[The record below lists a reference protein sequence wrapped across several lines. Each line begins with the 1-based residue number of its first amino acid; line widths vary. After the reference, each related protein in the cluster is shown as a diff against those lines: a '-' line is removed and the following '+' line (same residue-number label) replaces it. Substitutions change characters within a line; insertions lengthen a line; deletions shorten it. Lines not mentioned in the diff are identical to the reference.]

1 MTHVEVEIKKA
12 GDGVNYP
19 KKGRTV
25 TIHYAGVSREQLN
38 SFHALHIY
46 HILIH
51 CAGVCQA
58 RLLITFMT
66 YFLSPP
72 FIFSLT
78 SPFLNNT

>member
-25 TIHYAGVSREQLN
+25 TIHYAGASILIYI
-38 SFHALHIY
+38 LHIY

-58 RLLITFMT
+58 RLLITFIINHLPT
-66 YFLSPP
+66 LPT
-72 FIFSLT
+72 LHVL
-78 SPFLNNT
+78 LNTTIS